1 MAKIFP
7 GGDSVSRDWPPAL
20 VGGVDAID
28 PAWHEEYFVDF
39 TTQSS
44 AAIAHNA
51 TFSLGVR
58 HDGGSAPS
66 WLAEEDNS
74 SDGNDAIGTLEWV
87 VGQGLKAT
95 PISSTSN
102 SNMHGAIDAPCFS
115 VELDECIPN
124 FTNRDVICVQVFVAE
139 PVTIAAQ
146 HDGYGVV
153 IYKPET
159 ELGEVENWVYM
170 RNYFVNGPTRQWRVS
185 GLSDRGTQ
193 AADSGGVSSVP
204 RMIEI
209 VLYPGQHAVCSTSTS
224 TSVTQKPLASTS
236 NRGWCRAQQS
246 VLGDD
251 GSFSEPTWTLAS
263 NTMRLGLVSYKYNSG
278 TSFYNYFQKV
288 RILRLG
294 GKDGGSD

>member
-39 TTQSS
+39 TAQSTG
-44 AAIAHNA
+44 AIAHNA
-51 TFSLGVR
+51 TVTIDGV
-58 HDGGSAPS
+58 G

-74 SDGNDAIGTLEWV
+74 GDTNDDIGTLEWV
-87 VGQGLKAT
+87 NGQGLKAT

-102 SNMHGAIDAPCFS
+102 SNMHDSIDAPCLS
-115 VELDECIPN
+115 VKLDDCIPN
-124 FTNRDVICVQVFVAE
+124 FTNRDVICVQVFTAE

-146 HDGYGVV
+146 HDGYGIA
-153 IYKPET
+153 IYEPQADLTSVTK
-159 ELGEVENWVYM
+159 WVYM
-170 RNYFVNGPTRQWRVS
+170 RNYFVNGPVRQWRIS
-185 GLSDRGTQ
+185 GQGSGAGTQ

-209 VLYPGQHAVCSTSTS
+209 VLYPGQHAICSTSTS

-236 NRGWCRAQQS
+236 NRGWCRADQS
-246 VLGDD
+246 VINEH
-251 GSFSEPTWTLAS
+251 GSFSEPSWKLAS
-263 NTMRLGLVSYKYNSG
+263 NSMRLGLVSYKYNSG

-288 RILRLG
+288 RVLRLG